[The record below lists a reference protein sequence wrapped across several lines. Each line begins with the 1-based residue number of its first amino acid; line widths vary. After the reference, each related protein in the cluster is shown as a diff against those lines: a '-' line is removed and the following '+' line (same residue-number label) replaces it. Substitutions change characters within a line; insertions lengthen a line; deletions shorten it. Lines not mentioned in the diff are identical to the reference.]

1 MNPVM
6 ETVSYV
12 ICTRNKYLSPYYH
25 YISPLIIS
33 LKKKVV
39 QRTILYSVF
48 FQPECAHDEIAI
60 IGIRTYFG
68 LLGCA
73 ADLNPLFE
81 YAVWCRFVDSIE
93 DSTEKTEMQQN

>member
-1 MNPVM
+1 M

-12 ICTRNKYLSPYYH
+12 ICTRKKYLSPAQ
-25 YISPLIIS
+25 SE
-33 LKKKVV
+33 KKSCSKDPFV
-39 QRTILYSVF
+39 QRCF

-60 IGIRTYFG
+60 IEIHTYFG

-81 YAVWCRFVDSIE
+81 YAVWCRFVDGIE
-93 DSTEKTEMQQN
+93 DSTEKKPEMQ